1 MNLRPLTA
9 ALLCLALGGCA
20 VAPSR
25 TPSAATPADAGAD
38 ANLNAVAWTQT
49 AAEHDMIYI
58 QTWRAAQDQ
67 LLAALRNPTWDA
79 LAAGDRVA
87 ALGHLP
93 AAVIV
98 DVDETVLDNSPYQ
111 ARLLRDGKAY
121 ASASWAAWCREQRA
135 RATPGAVAFAQFAQ
149 RHGVTM
155 IYLSNRDQSLD
166 TVTLANLRKV
176 GLPVAGPQ
184 VFLGLGTAVPG
195 CTPTKPSA
203 KSCRRQAVSRH
214 YRVLLQV
221 GDQLG
226 DFVDPPQATLA
237 GHRQVAE
244 RYRSWLG
251 NRWFVLPNPTYGAW
265 ETLLSAGQTGPGA
278 AAQRQAKLAKLR
290 YDED

>member
-1 MNLRPLTA
+1 MNLRPLAA
-9 ALLCLALGGCA
+9 ALLCLALSGCA
-20 VAPSR
+20 VAPPHAVSAT
-25 TPSAATPADAGAD
+25 TPPDSGAD

-49 AAEHDMIYI
+49 AAEHDMIYL
-58 QTWRAAQDQ
+58 QTWRAAQAQ

-121 ASASWAAWCREQRA
+121 TSASWAAWCREQRA

-149 RHGVTM
+149 RHGVTV
-155 IYLSNRDQSLD
+155 IYLSNRDQALD

-184 VFLGLGTAVPG
+184 VFLGRGTVVPG
-195 CTPTKPSA
+195 CKSTDASA
-203 KSCRRQAVSRH
+203 KSCRRQAVSRQ

-226 DFVDPPQATLA
+226 DFVDPPQPTLI
-237 GHRQVAE
+237 GHRHAAE
-244 RYRSWLG
+244 RYRSWVG

-265 ETLLSAGQTGPGA
+265 ETLLHRGPTDTPV

-290 YDED
+290 YDEG